1 MPRLTA
7 HKHAIPM
14 PNPTVHKRHPPPV
27 TLTPTTTIKNPKT
40 SLVISVYEQI
50 WTIADGDEWYCIK
63 LWEWYEG
70 G

>member
-50 WTIADGDEWYCIK
+50 
-63 LWEWYEG
+63 
-70 G
+70 